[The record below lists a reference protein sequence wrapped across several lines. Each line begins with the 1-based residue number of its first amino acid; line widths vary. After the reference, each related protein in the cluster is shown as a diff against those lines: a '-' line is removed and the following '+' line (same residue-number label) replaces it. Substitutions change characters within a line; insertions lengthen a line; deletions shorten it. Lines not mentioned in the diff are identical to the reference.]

1 MKTMFDLNKIDSQGI
16 SMNDNANMQIA
27 KEAKNALEVRN
38 LNFFYGSFQGLK
50 DINLDIEQGKV
61 TAFIGPSGCGK
72 STLLRVI
79 NGEYQL
85 TEGNISKPR
94 DLTIGFLNQDQLSFE
109 TEASI
114 LQVAMSAFQRQ
125 LDLEIEIEKIL
136 KVMETDYSDEVLNK
150 LSYLQTE
157 FDALDG
163 YSIHHKCE
171 KVLEGLGFT
180 TAQLQQPYKKFSG
193 GWRMRVMLAKLL
205 LQNPNLLML
214 DEPTNHLDL
223 PTIEWLE
230 NYLRDY
236 NGTVIVVSHDREF
249 LDKMVTKIVEVS
261 MQKINEYSGNYS
273 YYLESKAGRM
283 DLQQRQFDNQ
293 QQYIKQQE
301 QFINRFKA
309 KASKATAAQSR
320 VKLLEKLDRIE
331 APEDDNAEINIDF
344 RISIQSGKVV
354 SEIKNVSKAFPD
366 IEILKD
372 ARGEIVRGD
381 KIALIGANGKGKS
394 TLLRLI
400 AGTDTYDG
408 EISTGH
414 NVIEAYYA
422 QHQLESLN
430 VENEIIDEMRQYA
443 VDRSETDLR
452 TILGCFLFT
461 NDEVFKKIKVLSGGE
476 KARVA
481 LARTLLAEANF
492 MLLDEP
498 TNHLDMRSINIL
510 IQALQQYEGTFV
522 VVSHDRFFVSQI
534 ANKIWWLEDGEIK
547 EYLGTYD
554 EYEYWRQKQE
564 DIKKLQDAQQK
575 KLVADTPK
583 PKKDVEKNNNK
594 PSGNQLQKL
603 QKEFADIEKSIAGL
617 KVKLTDTEQHF
628 LDTTLMQ
635 NTQKAQELNAGYEL
649 LKKELKQLEANYEKL
664 FEAIMELEQNG

>member
-1 MKTMFDLNKIDSQGI
+1 MIALTDIGFEFGGRFLYR
-16 SMNDNANMQIA
+16 NANWHI
-27 KEAKNALEVRN
+27 KPNERI
-38 LNFFYGSFQGLK
+38 GL
-50 DINLDIEQGKV
+50 
-61 TAFIGPSGCGK
+61 IGMNGTGK

-261 MQKINEYSGNYS
+261 MQKINEFSGNYS

-344 RISIQSGKVV
+344 RISVQSGKVV
-354 SEIKNVSKAFPD
+354 SEIKNVSKSFPD
-366 IEILKD
+366 IEILKN

-414 NVIEAYYA
+414 NVIEAFYA

-603 QKEFADIEKSIAGL
+603 QKEFAGIEKSIVGL
-617 KVKLTDTEQHF
+617 KVKITDTEQHF

-635 NTQKAQELNAGYEL
+635 NTQKAQELNAGYEI
-649 LKKELKQLEANYEKL
+649 LKKELKQLEADYEKL

>member
-1 MKTMFDLNKIDSQGI
+1 MIALTDIGFEFGGRFLYR
-16 SMNDNANMQIA
+16 NANWHI
-27 KEAKNALEVRN
+27 KPNERI
-38 LNFFYGSFQGLK
+38 GL
-50 DINLDIEQGKV
+50 
-61 TAFIGPSGCGK
+61 IGMNGTGK

-85 TEGNISKPR
+85 AEGTISKPR

-109 TEASI
+109 TESSI
-114 LQVAMSAFQRQ
+114 LEVAMSAFQRQ
-125 LDLEIEIEKIL
+125 LDLEKEIEKVL
-136 KVMETDYSDEVLNK
+136 KIMETDYSDEVLNK
-150 LSYLQTE
+150 LSDLQTE

-163 YSIHHKCE
+163 YNIHHKCE

-180 TAQLQQPYKKFSG
+180 TAQLSQPYKKFSG

-236 NGTVIVVSHDREF
+236 DGTVIVVSHDREF
-249 LDKMVTKIVEVS
+249 LDRMVTKIVEVS
-261 MQKINEYSGNYS
+261 MQRIFEYSGNYS
-273 YYLESKAGRM
+273 FYLEAKSERM
-283 DLQQRQFDNQ
+283 ELQQRQFDNQ
-293 QQYIKQQE
+293 QQFIKQQE

-320 VKLLEKLDRIE
+320 VKLLEKLERVE
-331 APEDDNAEINIDF
+331 APEEDNAEINIDF
-344 RISIQSGKVV
+344 RISTQSGKVV
-354 SEIKNVSKAFPD
+354 SEIKEVSKAFPD
-366 IEILKD
+366 AEILKG
-372 ARGEIVRGD
+372 ASGEIVRGD

-400 AGTDTYDG
+400 AGTDTFGG
-408 EISTGH
+408 EIATGH
-414 NVIEAYYA
+414 NVIPAFYA

-430 VENEIIDEMRQYA
+430 VENEIIEEMRQYGS
-443 VDRSETDLR
+443 DRTETELR

-510 IQALQQYEGTFV
+510 IQALQKYAGTFI
-522 VVSHDRFFVSQI
+522 VVSHDRYFVSQV
-534 ANKIWWLEDGEIK
+534 ANKIWWLEDGQIK
-547 EYLGTYD
+547 EYPGSYD
-554 EYEYWRQKQE
+554 EYEYWRKKQE
-564 DIKKLQDAQQK
+564 ELKKLAAANEPKSKKQEEPAKPKAQP
-575 KLVADTPK
+575 VAD
-583 PKKDVEKNNNK
+583 NNGK
-594 PSGNQLQKL
+594 SLSKL
-603 QKEFADIEKSIAGL
+603 QKEFAHTEQEIARIKEQIAGMEGLFGDVAVTQDTHKMKELNQGYEQL
-617 KVKLTDTEQHF
+617 K
-628 LDTTLMQ
+628 
-635 NTQKAQELNAGYEL
+635 QEL
-649 LKKELKQLEANYEKL
+649 KHMEATYEKV
-664 FEAIMELEQNG
+664 FEQLMNLEQNN